1 MTLREAFTLAF
12 AAFLRIGEIYSA
24 HDLQAP
30 QVLDFGRWF
39 VTKRSVVI
47 AEDGSALE
55 ISLPAC
61 KTDPFRKSVTITV
74 AATGDAGSPVKAM
87 SSYLSFDKRP
97 PNAPL
102 FVAPHNQPF
111 SREYVIRSS
120 SAPRIGISRPKP
132 VAKASGC
139 LG

>member
-1 MTLREAFTLAF
+1 MTLRAAFTLAF

-55 ISLPAC
+55 ISLPAS
-61 KTDPFRKSVTITV
+61 KTDPFRKSVTPL
-74 AATGDAGSPVKAM
+74 SP
-87 SSYLSFDKRP
+87 LS
-97 PNAPL
+97 PL
-102 FVAPHNQPF
+102 SLALSPLSLP
-111 SREYVIRSS
+111 SRLDFLDLS
-120 SAPRIGISRPKP
+120 
-132 VAKASGC
+132 
-139 LG
+139 